1 MHFCVN
7 PHCGFNRS
15 IYSIKLDLGGYDDM
29 NRSTNIGLWSAIIIS
44 ILSASALS
52 GEKSNSFSFLTASET
67 PSFLG
72 GIEKSKSSSTP
83 DIITVA
89 HRTDLSRADKAALS
103 RSLATIHQRRQTFV
117 SRIID
122 DLKSK
127 QRRQYPQYASRGE
140 I

>member
-1 MHFCVN
+1 
-7 PHCGFNRS
+7 
-15 IYSIKLDLGGYDDM
+15 M

-52 GEKSNSFSFLTASET
+52 GEKSNSFSFFTVLEI
-67 PSFLG
+67 PSSLE

-89 HRTDLSRADKAALS
+89 HQTDLIRADKAALS

-122 DLKSK
+122 DLKTK